1 MKTEF
6 HTPYHS
12 NNGKRKWKPV
22 LLELNSTQLI
32 VHELK
37 ADKKLHRLILALYHD
52 RNYLEEQMNAII
64 NRKGVSVD
72 FVEDLFSGDAYGG
85 TGNGNDDIGR
95 TTSFKS
101 KYQHSKLNASILHD
115 FDNNFDTFKD
125 NKMLFEPSNSLEDLA
140 RFAAIHKGDRLHV
153 FTMQNLT
160 VGEAP
165 SIDAYSKNATNL
177 ESFYTLVKY
186 RNTLRARVEFKQ
198 LLLQF
203 WSFHGMAEWYR
214 HFSIAHDLSTSIDE
228 RKVSKI
234 RSIPTRFRRWEDD
247 AVAESHTLNA
257 GVGIAAGTES
267 KDSESLTESIFDR
280 SRSSSMLSS
289 SSMSLT
295 TPTASQRGGKP
306 SKSGRLVSMEDF
318 YSPMERSYIS
328 NCIIALNTFD
338 KWVGLPITISNYQKY
353 LTPEQI
359 NEIAKNKFTKKDAG
373 IFIVPSKLDE
383 NSLWSFKKK
392 SPEVWTGEC
401 RQFIVH
407 QHGLVGLA

>member
-186 RNTLRARVEFKQ
+186 RNTLRARVEFK